1 MIMLER
7 DGKAHCLRE
16 ERGAANL
23 PHADSVHT
31 ADGGD
36 GGRAARETTSPIF

>member
-1 MIMLER
+1 MLER
-7 DGKAHCLRE
+7 DRKAHCLRE

-31 ADGGD
+31 ADGAELQGK
-36 GGRAARETTSPIF
+36 RPPQFF